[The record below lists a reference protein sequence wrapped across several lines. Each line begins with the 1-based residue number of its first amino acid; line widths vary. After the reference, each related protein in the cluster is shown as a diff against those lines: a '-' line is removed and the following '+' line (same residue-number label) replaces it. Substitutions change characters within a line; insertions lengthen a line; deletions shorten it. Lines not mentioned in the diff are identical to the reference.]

1 MVNISITAVEMLV
14 GGGDIWNGYALL
26 FLKKEEPMSKEF
38 PSNAL
43 IFDIDI
49 KLETTSLDSVVHI
62 C

>member
-1 MVNISITAVEMLV
+1 
-14 GGGDIWNGYALL
+14 
-26 FLKKEEPMSKEF
+26 MSKEF